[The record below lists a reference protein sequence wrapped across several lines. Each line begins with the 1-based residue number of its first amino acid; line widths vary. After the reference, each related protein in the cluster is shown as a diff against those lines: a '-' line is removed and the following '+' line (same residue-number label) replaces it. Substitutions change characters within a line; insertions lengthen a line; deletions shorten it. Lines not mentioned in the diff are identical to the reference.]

1 MKIFDILNKLEE
13 QKKFY
18 ASKGLLAEASALETT
33 AKKIKD
39 HIDKEILSKK
49 EAKLAWA
56 NTDSDVS
63 GYLDKIIQ
71 LVAQLS
77 SLSKE
82 EIEEDYDVEKIKKI
96 YYLIHNTN
104 KRLMKVA
111 DGFNSSAIDN
121 LGKNSDLYR
130 FLRDYIQFMKP
141 ESLSEFEAFYTKQEG
156 KYINKIP
163 VESFISAAADKKLIP
178 NFTQWLNDKI
188 NNTITVATLEEL
200 AAFKGGGKG
209 PNRGNYEMLLGLLVQ
224 KSAPSSGKGGDL
236 KLGDFGA
243 EIKASTTKGVGG
255 FGKIGGQQTSFVKD
269 PAPIISNVQNAMKN
283 FFETALSYVP
293 ENLRS
298 NTAIAT
304 LIDNYGS
311 NSKLQFS
318 VDALW
323 NANNGGMGAG
333 TKGEG
338 WSAQT
343 IDSAV
348 INILQ
353 TISSVLTADEKG
365 VELNVGLI
373 KAYPEMVKKLLVQ
386 IWSMWNPSKSTGIVE
401 ELIENY
407 LNPSLASVL
416 AGDKAMDHKIKVNSK
431 QTYKVNT
438 LLTNYNLFKK
448 AIAFT
453 LLKIYSDSEKFDFIF
468 LINSS
473 DGGRCFILSKESIAE
488 ELESLMGGRDIMPDV
503 SYSTPATFGNPGGQ
517 GVQWG
522 IGLA

>member
-104 KRLMKVA
+104 RRLMKVA
-111 DGFNSSAIDN
+111 NGFNSSAVDN

-130 FLRDYIQFMKP
+130 FLRDYIQFMNP
-141 ESLSEFEAFYTKQEG
+141 ESLSEFEAFYADKKDN
-156 KYINKIP
+156 KYINKISI
-163 VESFISAAADKKLIP
+163 ESFMAAAAEKTIIP
-178 NFTQWLNDKI
+178 NFTQWLHEKI
-188 NNTITVATLEEL
+188 NKTISISTLEEL

-209 PNRGNYEMLLGLLVQ
+209 PNRGNYEMLLGLLAQ
-224 KSAPSSGKGGDL
+224 DGSPSSGKGGDL
-236 KLGDFGA
+236 KFGNYGV
-243 EIKASTTKGVGG
+243 ELKASSIRGTGG
-255 FGKIGGQQTSFVKD
+255 FGKIGGQQTTFVKD
-269 PAPIISNVQNAMKN
+269 PAPIISNVQNAMKK
-283 FFETALSYVP
+283 FFETAISYVP
-293 ENLRS
+293 KNLRS
-298 NTAIAT
+298 NNNIIA
-304 LIDNYGS
+304 LIENYG
-311 NSKLQFS
+311 NASKLQFS
-318 VDALW
+318 VDATW
-323 NANNGGMGAG
+323 NANANGIGS
-333 TKGEG
+333 KEG

-348 INILQ
+348 ITILQ
-353 TISSVLTADEKG
+353 TISDVLGEDEKA
-365 VELNVGLI
+365 VSLKTKLI
-373 KAYPEMVKKLLVQ
+373 QDYPEMVKNLLVQ
-386 IWSMWNPSKSTGIVE
+386 IWSMWNPSKSTDTVKK
-401 ELIENY
+401 LIENY
-407 LNPSLASVL
+407 LNPSLTSVL
-416 AGDKAMDHKIKVNSK
+416 AGDKAMDHKMKVNSK

-473 DGGRCFILSKESIAE
+473 DGGRCFVLSKESIGE
-488 ELESLMGGRDIMPDV
+488 ELESLMNGRDIMPDV

>member
-13 QKKFY
+13 QKNFY
-18 ASKGLLAEASALETT
+18 SSKGLLAEASALETT

-104 KRLMKVA
+104 RRLMKVA
-111 DGFNSSAIDN
+111 NGFNSSAIDN

-130 FLRDYIQFMKP
+130 FLRDYIQFINP
-141 ESLSEFEAFYTKQEG
+141 ESLSEFEAFYADKNNN
-156 KYINKIP
+156 KYINKISID
-163 VESFISAAADKKLIP
+163 SFMAAAAEKKMIP
-178 NFTQWLNDKI
+178 NFTQWLHEKVNK
-188 NNTITVATLEEL
+188 TISVSTLEEL

-209 PNRGNYEMLLGLLVQ
+209 PNRGNYEMLLGLLAQ
-224 KSAPSSGKGGDL
+224 DGSPSSGKGGDL
-236 KLGDFGA
+236 KFGNYGV
-243 EIKASTTKGVGG
+243 ELKASSTRGVGG
-255 FGKIGGQQTSFVKD
+255 FGKIGGQQTTFVKD
-269 PAPIISNVQNAMKN
+269 PAPIISNVQNAMKK
-283 FFETALSYVP
+283 FFETAISYVP
-293 ENLRS
+293 KNLRS
-298 NTAIAT
+298 NNNIVA
-304 LIDNYGS
+304 LIEKYGNAS
-311 NSKLQFS
+311 ELQFS
-318 VDALW
+318 VDATW
-323 NANNGGMGAG
+323 NANTNGLGS
-333 TKGEG
+333 KEG

-348 INILQ
+348 ITILQ
-353 TISSVLTADEKG
+353 TISDVLGEDEKA
-365 VELNVGLI
+365 VSLKTKLI
-373 KAYPEMVKKLLVQ
+373 QDYPEMVKVLLEQ
-386 IWSMWNPSKSTGIVE
+386 IWSMWNPSKSRGIVR
-401 ELIENY
+401 ELINNY
-407 LNPSLASVL
+407 LNPSLTSVL
-416 AGDKAMDHKIKVNSK
+416 AGENAMDHKMKINSK

-473 DGGRCFILSKESIAE
+473 DGGRCFVLSKETIAE
-488 ELESLMGGRDIMPDV
+488 ELESLKNGKDIMPDV